1 MFLGVLEL
9 ALLHLG
15 RGVQEELQDQRTIG
29 DEGVLHGGHVPQPG
43 RELRLLHLL
52 FGALVGGPH
61 QAADE
66 EGSATLGRQRPPQR
80 RALVLLRGGLG
91 EHPGVDEPR
100 VHPLVEPVD
109 QVVGR
114 QPVITGDP
122 DDHREVSVAQVVLR
136 IDQPDPQ
143 SRNGRLVVL
152 FADLVAD
159 FAYLEHPDTVLP
171 RRG

>member
-1 MFLGVLEL
+1 M
-9 ALLHLG
+9 
-15 RGVQEELQDQRTIG
+15 
-29 DEGVLHGGHVPQPG
+29 
-43 RELRLLHLL
+43 
-52 FGALVGGPH
+52 
-61 QAADE
+61 
-66 EGSATLGRQRPPQR
+66 
-80 RALVLLRGGLG
+80 LLRGGLG